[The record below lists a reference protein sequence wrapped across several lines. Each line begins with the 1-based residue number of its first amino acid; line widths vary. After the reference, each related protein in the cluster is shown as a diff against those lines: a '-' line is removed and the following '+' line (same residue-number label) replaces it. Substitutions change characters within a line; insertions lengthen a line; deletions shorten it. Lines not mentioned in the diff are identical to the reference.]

1 MVAEVIGLD
10 GKVVDIEAVPH
21 SGPAEELR
29 RLADQIEAGAW
40 GAVGSY
46 AVVIMGDTVEVFG
59 SDVDNSGVSVAL
71 LLQAGALRMISAV
84 ERYGRG

>member
-10 GKVVDIEAVPH
+10 GKVVDIEGVLH
-21 SGPAEELR
+21 GGPAEELR
-29 RLADQIEAGAW
+29 RIADQIEAGDW
-40 GAVGSY
+40 GAVSSY

-71 LLQAGALRMISAV
+71 LLQAGVLRVISAV
-84 ERYGRG
+84 ERHGRG